1 MNTRKSY
8 LLWLNVLL
16 LLITGISSCD
26 SDDDMTGTEDND
38 STFHV
43 KYYDQ
48 DPDLY
53 KRQGYW
59 YRDSFIEMTPQ
70 KESPYTLL
78 VIWDSDK
85 GKKALDYIVSENAG
99 EEILRT
105 IIGSTGINAALIRC
119 QKYFTCPYLFV
130 SSSYK
135 TTQLYHD
142 DDYIRVSCRISV
154 AMKSGKNPEVIE
166 YDYADILKLDREQY
180 KAHPNW
186 TPIFNCKLNTSCEV
200 LQLAEE
206 INSRDDVEWAEA
218 EMFIPAHLA
227 TQ

>member
-1 MNTRKSY
+1 MNTRKKY

-99 EEILRT
+99 EEI
-105 IIGSTGINAALIRC
+105 
-119 QKYFTCPYLFV
+119 
-130 SSSYK
+130 
-135 TTQLYHD
+135 
-142 DDYIRVSCRISV
+142 
-154 AMKSGKNPEVIE
+154 
-166 YDYADILKLDREQY
+166 
-180 KAHPNW
+180 
-186 TPIFNCKLNTSCEV
+186 
-200 LQLAEE
+200 
-206 INSRDDVEWAEA
+206 
-218 EMFIPAHLA
+218 
-227 TQ
+227 